1 MEFSFYSLDSF
12 SSVGERLT
20 SSHGETKQAVQF
32 NHKERTRDFYELF
45 DLDGLCRI
53 FSSFHSC

>member
-20 SSHGETKQAVQF
+20 SSHGETKQVAQF
-32 NHKERTRDFYELF
+32 NQKERTRDFDELF
-45 DLDGLCRI
+45 DLDGLRRI
-53 FSSFHSC
+53 FSSFRSC